1 MHFSAVP
8 PHRAGQ
14 VLASEWGTCFRCWG
28 GVSPPVP
35 SLALAIL
42 VQVLLALL
50 VLLQDHHRPGPEAQA
65 KLLNNSIQLLAVLA
79 ILLAPTLL
87 APHLE
92 RHRIHV
98 CLIGFR
104 RRYHPLR
111 PFPRPALT
119 NNCSLCP
126 LLTPPCSGG
135 PFTTPLEA
143 PPGQRGAARP
153 ARSRASRPSGPA
165 ATPSAKRDLTLL
177 ETHAECGAGGGGV
190 VMASKVVAELRR
202 VREMPPPN
210 ASSCTI
216 SPSRLP
222 NNYNTK

>member
-50 VLLQDHHRPGPEAQA
+50 VLLQDHHHPGPEAQA

-143 PPGQRGAARP
+143 PPGAARRCQACQEPCESPLGPCGHALCQEGPHP
-153 ARSRASRPSGPA
+153 ARHPCRVRGRRGRRGDGVEGGSRAASSERD
-165 ATPSAKRDLTLL
+165 ATTKCLIMHDQPL
-177 ETHAECGAGGGGV
+177 
-190 VMASKVVAELRR
+190 
-202 VREMPPPN
+202 PPPQ
-210 ASSCTI
+210 
-216 SPSRLP
+216 
-222 NNYNTK
+222 